1 MIGVCD
7 SGEGGRVAVEELRSV
22 TPTADVCFFA
32 DRENAPYGTKTP
44 GELLALLRAD
54 IRRVRDAGADE
65 VLIACCTAS
74 TVYDRLTAG
83 EQQGVYPIITPTA
96 RAALKKTGNGRIG
109 VLATEATVSSHAF
122 ARELCRIEPSARVI
136 EIAAQ
141 RFVEYVEGGK
151 VDYGDVKATIEKLKR
166 ENIDTLILGCTH
178 FPRLSGIISEYAG
191 SITIIS
197 SAREGALEIAKYAR
211 LAGSGATIYL

>member
-7 SGEGGRVAVEELRSV
+7 SGEGGRVAVEELRSIA
-22 TPTADVCFFA
+22 PTADVCFFA

-74 TVYDRLTAG
+74 TVYDRLTAE

-96 RAALKKTGNGRIG
+96 RAALEKTGNGRIG

-122 ARELCRIEPSARVI
+122 ARELWRIEPSARVI
-136 EIAAQ
+136 EMAAQ

-197 SAREGALEIAKYAR
+197 SAREGAIEIAKHAR

>member
-1 MIGVCD
+1 MIGICD
-7 SGEGGRVAVEELRSV
+7 SGEGGSVAVEELRAIA
-22 TPTADVCFFA
+22 PTVDVCFFA

-44 GELLALLRAD
+44 NELLSLLRKD
-54 IRRVRDAGADE
+54 IQKVRDAGADE

-74 TVYDRLTAG
+74 TVYDRLTSS
-83 EQQGVYPIITPTA
+83 ERQGVYPIITPTSQ
-96 RAALKKTGNGRIG
+96 AAVEKTRNGRIG

-122 ARELCRIEPSARVI
+122 TREIGRIDPRAQVT
-136 EIAAQ
+136 EIAVQ
-141 RFVEYVEGGK
+141 RFVEYVESGK
-151 VDYGDVKATIEKLKR
+151 ADRDDVKKTVEKLKR

-197 SAREGALEIAKYAR
+197 SAREGAFEIARHAR
-211 LAGSGATIYL
+211 LVGSGATIYL